1 MEPMNIGIMLGVRED
16 PEESLEQCRKVGVTC
31 AQLGCPPDDWFN
43 VNKAR
48 DVAAMFADAGV
59 LITTVFA
66 GFAGES
72 YSDIPTVQRTVGYLP
87 EAMREERIVKTFQV
101 AEFARAMGVSRI
113 AAHFGFIPEDPCDV
127 RYSACVE
134 TMRRICDYL
143 EAKGMSFGLETGQE
157 TAGTLVRF
165 LEDVGVDN
173 LNVNFDPANMIL
185 YGTEDPID
193 ALNIVSDYIV
203 SVHCKDGTWP
213 DKTTPEAL
221 GVEVPLGEG
230 EVGISRFVAKLK
242 EIGYT
247 DALTIEREVSPP
259 EQVEDMKAGKALLEQ
274 LRG

>member
-16 PEESLEQCRKVGVTC
+16 PEESLEQCRRVGVTC

-185 YGTEDPID
+185 YGTEDPIESMPSSIEAKEVIALQRVTELAKSLIEQFGKD
-193 ALNIVSDYIV
+193 AKYQFGGADFAHRAHGYKGFGGNEGAGYSVVGAENAVKMMAKLGIWLIIVS
-203 SVHCKDGTWP
+203 
-213 DKTTPEAL
+213 
-221 GVEVPLGEG
+221 
-230 EVGISRFVAKLK
+230 
-242 EIGYT
+242 
-247 DALTIEREVSPP
+247 
-259 EQVEDMKAGKALLEQ
+259 
-274 LRG
+274 